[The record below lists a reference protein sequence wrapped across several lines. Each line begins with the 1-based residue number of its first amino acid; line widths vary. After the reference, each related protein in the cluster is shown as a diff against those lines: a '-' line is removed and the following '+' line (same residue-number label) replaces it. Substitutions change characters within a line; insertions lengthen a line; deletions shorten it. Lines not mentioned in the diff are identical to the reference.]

1 MQNFLE
7 TLSNLF
13 ERFQQEMDAEFNV
26 IMSDDGFFLPSEYV
40 GDMFEV
46 IMLINLMVNQHN
58 QTHRKNP
65 IIFEFENSEEAGGC
79 FGVFFEA

>member
-13 ERFQQEMDAEFNV
+13 ERFQQERDAEFNV
-26 IMSDDGFFLPSEYV
+26 IMSEDGFFLPSEYV
-40 GDMFEV
+40 GPNFEV
-46 IMLINLMVNQHN
+46 ISLINHMVTQHN

-79 FGVFFEA
+79 FGMFYEV